1 MPPARRQSWKLMWDV
16 WKRGSCWWETMDPPC
31 LAGLMP
37 ICFCHWHSYNRAKG
51 CSAPLHLTFSV
62 VSMYWLRF
70 STYPVGPLSCM
81 GLLLAMPLVLCFWSD
96 AATGREAISIKAEVL
111 YDEIENVHQHQS
123 KGDGE
128 IELKGCP
135 AYGKPH
141 YTEDIV
147 TEECPAYCVKNKRDV
162 LIHLQECPAYGES
175 KRQVD
180 VGLEQNPAYLD
191 IASCN

>member
-1 MPPARRQSWKLMWDV
+1 MWGV
-16 WKRGSCWWETMDPPC
+16 WKRGSCWWETIDPLC

-51 CSAPLHLTFSV
+51 CSASSPSLLFCFSV
-62 VSMYWLRF
+62 VSMYWFRF
-70 STYPVGPLSCM
+70 STYAVGPLSCI
-81 GLLLAMPLVLCFWSD
+81 GLLQAMPLVLCFWSG
-96 AATGREAISIKAEVL
+96 AATGREVISIKAEVL
-111 YDEIENVHQHQS
+111 YDEIENLHQHQS

-141 YTEDIV
+141 YAEEDIE
-147 TEECPAYCVKNKRDV
+147 TEECPAYCVKNKRDI
-162 LIHLQECPAYGES
+162 LILLQECPAYGES

-180 VGLEQNPAYLD
+180 VELEQNPVYLN